1 MKWFRR
7 KGAKKEEEKP
17 RFAPIGGKK
26 TGPKAAR
33 KPASELPRTRPEIP
47 SKPSAPTL
55 ESQVESRTM
64 SRSEPEVKAPEPK
77 PAPAKAE
84 QPTAT
89 PAEVRRAEFALA
101 EGIVGRDFLTA
112 EIQRSNAETSPL
124 GRALLGLDY
133 PEMTEIASI
142 LGRVAIP
149 RIDLDK
155 VGPTDEALARL
166 PADIA
171 RARDCL
177 PLAIFGNILCVA
189 MARPEDLLG
198 IREIRDVTGRR
209 VKALRADGAAVRA
222 MIARHYGSG
231 EKRSF
236 RLRPLPISE
245 GAFERAR
252 AKNRLANETVLDW
265 ISTYVHGEVCV
276 AQADDGG
283 DD

>member
-1 MKWFRR
+1 VKWFRR
-7 KGAKKEEEKP
+7 KGAKKEDDKP
-17 RFAPIGGKK
+17 RFAPIAGKQ
-26 TGPKAAR
+26 TGPRTER
-33 KPASELPRTRPEIP
+33 KPAADLPRTRPEIP
-47 SKPSAPTL
+47 PRPPAPSL

-64 SRSEPEVKAPEPK
+64 SRSAPEPPKPRPEPK

-84 QPTAT
+84 PRTAS

-101 EGIVGRDFLTA
+101 EGIVGRDFLRA
-112 EIQRSNAETSPL
+112 EIQRASAENSPL

-155 VGPTDEALARL
+155 VGPSDEALARL

-177 PLAIFGNILCVA
+177 PLALFGNIICVA

-209 VKALRADGAAVRA
+209 VKALRAEGAAVRA
-222 MIARHYGSG
+222 MIAKHYGP
-231 EKRSF
+231 ETRRSF

-245 GAFERAR
+245 EAYERAQ
-252 AKNRLANETVLDW
+252 AKNRLANETAERWASTW
-265 ISTYVHGEVCV
+265 IHGEVCA
-276 AQADDGG
+276 AQALEDD
-283 DD
+283 